1 MAVAQEQLRRRRI
14 APAASL
20 MLCLA
25 PALLGTHCFGKVGTN
40 PAPPAARTRRVGS
53 LELRPCPTV
62 AAYGGGL
69 APPLDPSGPLPG
81 RISIHFESY
90 PHSEAGKA
98 LETLVATEGG
108 PGYP

>member
-1 MAVAQEQLRRRRI
+1 MAVRHEPLPRRRI

-25 PALLGTHCFGKVGTN
+25 PALLGIHCFGKVGTN

-53 LELRPCPTV
+53 LELRPCPNV
-62 AAYGGGL
+62 SPNVSAYCGSL
-69 APPLDPSGPLPG
+69 DRPLDPSGAIPG
-81 RISIHFESY
+81 RISIHFEYY

-98 LETLVATEGG
+98 LETLVATEG
-108 PGYP
+108 

>member
-40 PAPPAARTRRVGS
+40 PAPPAARTRRGGS
-53 LELRPCPTV
+53 LELRPCPTLP
-62 AAYGGGL
+62 AYCGSL
-69 APPLDPSGPLPG
+69 DRPLDPLGAIPG
-81 RISIHFESY
+81 RISIHFEYY

-98 LETLVATEGG
+98 L
-108 PGYP
+108 